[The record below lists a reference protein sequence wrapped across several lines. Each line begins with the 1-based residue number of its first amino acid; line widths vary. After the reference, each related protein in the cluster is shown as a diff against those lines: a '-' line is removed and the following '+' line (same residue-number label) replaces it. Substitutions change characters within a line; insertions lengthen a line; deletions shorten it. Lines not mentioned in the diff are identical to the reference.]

1 MTTPAMTGL
10 ERPRPRRWPWT
21 VLALLTALA
30 VIAPTG
36 ARMYR
41 LLALQTQVTSAS
53 YRHPITTLQ
62 LSGAGVF
69 SVSPGPA
76 GLVSIRR
83 TLRWV
88 NMAEPV
94 IRQAWHGRTL
104 AISVGCG
111 KPASGL
117 PAGISGRICGIDV
130 NLQVPPDVAV
140 KGAVA
145 TGAVSVAGIAG
156 DLHLDATAGTVRL
169 AGVSG
174 AVWARATSGAISGSA
189 LASAHVDAVV
199 SSGSANLQFSR
210 APQLVGVIGEPAG
223 QVSVTVPNGTRYRL
237 NAGGGTTVEQPG
249 LIDAAS
255 SRVIDIALGPGGKA
269 TVSYPSANVSYP
281 S

>member
-1 MTTPAMTGL
+1 MTTPAMTGP
-10 ERPRPRRWPWT
+10 ERPRPRRWPWAI
-21 VLALLTALA
+21 LALVTALA
-30 VIAPTG
+30 VVVPTG

-41 LLALQTQVTSAS
+41 LLAVQTQVSNAS

-76 GLVSIRR
+76 GLVRIRR
-83 TLRWV
+83 TVRWV
-88 NMAEPV
+88 NMAEPI
-94 IRQAWHGRTL
+94 IRQAWHGSTL

-117 PAGISGRICGIDV
+117 PARMSGRICGIDV
-130 NLQVPPDVAV
+130 NLQVPRDVAV

-174 AVWARATSGAISGSA
+174 AVWARAASGAISGSA
-189 LASAHVDAVV
+189 LASAQVDAAV
-199 SSGSANLQFSR
+199 SSGSADLRFSR
-210 APQLVGVIGEPAG
+210 APRLVRVTGEPAG
-223 QVSVTVPNGTRYRL
+223 QLSVTVPNGTRYRL
-237 NAGGGTTVEQPG
+237 NAGGGVTAEPG

-255 SRVIDIALGPGGKA
+255 SRVIDIGLGPNGKA
-269 TVSYPSANVSYP
+269 TVSYPG
-281 S
+281 

>member
-1 MTTPAMTGL
+1 MTGP
-10 ERPRPRRWPWT
+10 ERARPRRWPWT
-21 VLALLTALA
+21 VLALVTTLA

-41 LLALQTQVTSAS
+41 LLAVQTQVTNAS
-53 YRHPITTLQ
+53 YRHPITALQ
-62 LSGAGVF
+62 LSGAGMF

-76 GLVSIRR
+76 GLVRIRR

-94 IRQAWHGRTL
+94 IRQAWHGSTL

-111 KPASGL
+111 QPGL
-117 PAGISGRICGIDV
+117 PARMSGRICGINV
-130 NLQVPPDVAV
+130 NLQVPPHVAV
-140 KGAVA
+140 MGAVA

-199 SSGSANLQFSR
+199 SSGTADLQFSR
-210 APQLVGVIGEPAG
+210 APQLVRVTGEPGG
-223 QVSVTVPNGTRYRL
+223 QVSITVPDGTRYRL
-237 NAGGGTTVEQPG
+237 NAGGGTTLEQTS

-255 SRVIDIALGPGGKA
+255 SQVINITLGPAGKA
-269 TVSYPSANVSYP
+269 AVGYPSFDGDAP
-281 S
+281 R

>member
-1 MTTPAMTGL
+1 MSGP

-21 VLALLTALA
+21 VLALVTAAA
-30 VIAPTG
+30 VIAPGG
-36 ARMYR
+36 ARIYG
-41 LLALQTQVTSAS
+41 LLAAQTQVTNAS
-53 YRHPITTLQ
+53 YRHPITALQ
-62 LSGAGVF
+62 LSGAGMF

-76 GLVSIRR
+76 GLVRIRR
-83 TLRWV
+83 TVRWV
-88 NMAEPV
+88 NMAQPV
-94 IRQAWHGRTL
+94 IRQAWHGSTL

-117 PAGISGRICGIDV
+117 PARMSGQTCGIDV
-130 NLQVPPDVAV
+130 DLRVPRNVAV
-140 KGAVA
+140 NAAVT

-189 LASAHVDAVV
+189 LASAHVDAEV
-199 SSGSANLQFSR
+199 SSGSANLRFSR
-210 APQLVGVIGEPAG
+210 APQLIRVIGEPAG
-223 QVSVTVPNGTRYRL
+223 QVSVTVPNGARYRV
-237 NAGGGTTVEQPG
+237 NAGGGVTVEQTS

-255 SRVIDIALGPGGKA
+255 SRVIDIALGPEGKA
-269 TVSYPSANVSYP
+269 TVSYPNANVSYP